1 METFTDFIFFLIN
14 RVSDPDVIRFNLSAF
29 TSVAEKS
36 HETHVGPQVIHVYEL
51 GNRGPSEIL
60 KTDVYI
66 LWPTKTLSGIHFFSL
81 IDKIILG
88 YSFNHWSIFPILKLI
103 KTMILNVLF
112 LHSFTGKD
120 LLYLVDLPIIDGPA
134 DCQAIDQFNP
144 LALKV
149 NYPS

>member
-1 METFTDFIFFLIN
+1 MTWPEDLCLAVFEVWNPIKQTLIPKCWRTASVLETFTDFIFFLIN

-103 KTMILNVLF
+103 KTM
-112 LHSFTGKD
+112 KQW
-120 LLYLVDLPIIDGPA
+120 II
-134 DCQAIDQFNP
+134 F
-144 LALKV
+144 
-149 NYPS
+149 